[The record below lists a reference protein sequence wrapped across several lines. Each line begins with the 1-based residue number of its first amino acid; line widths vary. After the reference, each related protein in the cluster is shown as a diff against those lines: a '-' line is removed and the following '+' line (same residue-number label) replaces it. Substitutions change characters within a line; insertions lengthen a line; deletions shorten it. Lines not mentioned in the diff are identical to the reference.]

1 MSITANSLISDS
13 FNFFKNQLS
22 GLFILSFIS
31 ATISLILY
39 YFLVPIDEM
48 ATIVKT
54 LGGQNDSTSL
64 LTWVSQ
70 LSDEEKSIMMRV
82 SLLSLATVFI
92 GLILLV
98 SSVVTYLSELSTGN
112 SISAGQAVVLSL
124 RILPNM
130 LILLV
135 ICTIIIYFGFMLFI
149 LPGIILAIGF
159 SLSPIIL
166 ITVKNIMPLRAMSQ
180 SWKIAF
186 RHWWLILAILLL
198 WLALQMLLTMLLGE
212 FRFLPSM
219 VNNIISF
226 TLNNLLTSF
235 TLIYFFRLY
244 MLVGKTTN

>member
-82 SLLSLATVFI
+82 LLLSLAAVFI

-112 SISAGQAVVLSL
+112 SISAWQAFVLSL

-166 ITVKNIMPLRAMSQ
+166 ITVKNTMPLRAMSQ
-180 SWKIAF
+180 SWKIAL

-198 WLALQMLLTMLLGE
+198 WLALQMLLTMLLGQ

-226 TLNNLLTSF
+226 TLNNLHTSF

>member
-31 ATISLILY
+31 ATVSLILY

-48 ATIVKT
+48 VTIVKT

-70 LSDEEKSIMMRV
+70 LSDEEKAIMMKV
-82 SLLSLATVFI
+82 SLLSLAAVFI
-92 GLILLV
+92 GLILLI

-112 SISAGQAVVLSL
+112 SISALQAFMLSL
-124 RILPNM
+124 RILPSM

-135 ICTIIIYFGFMLFI
+135 ICTILIYFGFMLFI

-166 ITVKNIMPLRAMSQ
+166 ITSKNIIPLRAISQ
-180 SWKIAF
+180 SWQIAF
-186 RHWWLILAILLL
+186 RHWWLILSILLL
-198 WLALQMLLTMLLGE
+198 WLALQMLLTMLLGQ
-212 FRFLPSM
+212 FHFLPGM
-219 VNNIISF
+219 MNNIISF

-244 MLVGKTTN
+244 MLIGKTTN

>member
-48 ATIVKT
+48 ATISKT
-54 LGGQNDSTSL
+54 LGGQNDSISL

-82 SLLSLATVFI
+82 SLLSLAAVFI

-112 SISAGQAVVLSL
+112 SISAGQAFVLSL

-180 SWKIAF
+180 SWKIAL

-198 WLALQMLLTMLLGE
+198 WLALQMLLTMLLGQ

-244 MLVGKTTN
+244 MLVVKTKN

>member
-82 SLLSLATVFI
+82 SLLSLAAVFI

-112 SISAGQAVVLSL
+112 SISAGQAFVLSL

-130 LILLV
+130 LILLI

-180 SWKIAF
+180 SWKIAL

-198 WLALQMLLTMLLGE
+198 WLALQMLLTMLLGQ